1 MLKWIA
7 LILMIIDHF
16 GYVFKD
22 FIPENYYII
31 LRSIGRL
38 CFPIFVYY
46 TVLGLNRTSNL
57 KKYLGRLLIFAIIAE
72 IAIRYSGYFERDYLN
87 VIFSFFLYGLLFVVF
102 EQKIKMKNESLR
114 DILSFSLLL
123 ILIVAIP
130 HVEYNFTGFIIFV
143 GLYIINKLKVSPND
157 SRFKLKLTPSK
168 LRMYSVLIITG
179 AFGLEILF
187 NNGLLISLFAGIAGL
202 LLFRENLDKRAFPK
216 LIEKWTFYVFYPAQ
230 WVVYALCL
238 SYLFNK

>member
-22 FIPENYYII
+22 FIPENYYIT

-72 IAIRYSGYFERDYLN
+72 IAIRYSGYFERYYLN